1 MARGQPA
8 QLLLLLMNLLLA
20 SPAQVST
27 DYQYF
32 GQQGEG
38 DTWELLRLQQQKVE
52 NSILGPWGKWRCFCD
67 FGKQERNRE
76 VLGTAPS
83 PVFMRRKNL
92 VQVMPCR
99 QEDCPSCRPIDCN
112 WRS

>member
-1 MARGQPA
+1 MARGLPA

-38 DTWELLRLQQQKVE
+38 DTWELLRLQQQK
-52 NSILGPWGKWRCFCD
+52 GKH
-67 FGKQERNRE
+67 
-76 VLGTAPS
+76 
-83 PVFMRRKNL
+83 RR
-92 VQVMPCR
+92 R
-99 QEDCPSCRPIDCN
+99 G
-112 WRS
+112 

>member
-1 MARGQPA
+1 MEHREGGGPSEDAQQQAGTNAPAGVVIAGAADSTARGWIPERTGGSWSPGMARGLPA

-38 DTWELLRLQQQKVE
+38 DTWELLRLQQQK
-52 NSILGPWGKWRCFCD
+52 GKH
-67 FGKQERNRE
+67 
-76 VLGTAPS
+76 
-83 PVFMRRKNL
+83 RR
-92 VQVMPCR
+92 R
-99 QEDCPSCRPIDCN
+99 G
-112 WRS
+112 